1 MKYRNA
7 TDIFPDELL
16 REIQKYSAGE
26 LIYVPQAEERKQ
38 WGSNSGARSY
48 YIERNAQIRK
58 RYEQE
63 GVKIGELAAEYG
75 LSTDTIR
82 KKPLSFWERGL
93 NLRIFYLNYSSVK
106 LVNLD
111 NNDAHQYNLKEIYQR
126 KIVLIQM
133 KCGRGKC

>member
-26 LIYVPQAEERKQ
+26 LIYVPQAKERKQ

-58 RYEQE
+58 KHEQE

-82 KKPLSFWERGL
+82 
-93 NLRIFYLNYSSVK
+93 RILYK
-106 LVNLD
+106 
-111 NNDAHQYNLKEIYQR
+111 
-126 KIVLIQM
+126 
-133 KCGRGKC
+133 

>member
-26 LIYVPQAEERKQ
+26 LIYIPQDRERKQ

-48 YIERNAQIRK
+48 YTERNAQIRK
-58 RYEQE
+58 KHEQE
-63 GVKIGELAAEYG
+63 GAKIGELAAEYG

-82 KKPLSFWERGL
+82 
-93 NLRIFYLNYSSVK
+93 RILYK
-106 LVNLD
+106 
-111 NNDAHQYNLKEIYQR
+111 
-126 KIVLIQM
+126 
-133 KCGRGKC
+133 